1 MSTIPAHD
9 ELRPVTAL
17 PEERA
22 EVAALSRALAAVGP
36 GSSTACAMVGPH
48 GERLPIPSALLQII
62 ERAAVVLARG
72 DALTVVP
79 IGQILTTQE
88 AADILNVSR
97 QYLVRLLDAGTI
109 PCSRTGTHRR
119 LRIEDVLSYKE
130 QRDRERR
137 AALDELTALSE
148 EFGGYAEL
156 K

>member
-1 MSTIPAHD
+1 MSTIPSHD

-22 EVAALSRALAAVGP
+22 EVAALSRALAAVRP
-36 GSSTACAMVGPH
+36 GSSKTCAMVGPH

-79 IGQILTTQE
+79 VGQVLTTQE

-109 PCSRTGTHRR
+109 PCGRTGTHRR

-130 QRDRERR
+130 HRDRERR

>member
-1 MSTIPAHD
+1 MSKTAN
-9 ELRPVTAL
+9 ELQPVAAL

-22 EVAALSRALAAVGP
+22 EAAAVSRALRGVVSGSALGCAV
-36 GSSTACAMVGPH
+36 VGPH
-48 GERLPIPSALLQII
+48 GERLPIPSALLRVI
-62 ERAAVVLARG
+62 ERAAAVLARG
-72 DALTVVP
+72 DAITVVP
-79 IGQILTTQE
+79 VDQELTTQE

-119 LRIEDVLSYKE
+119 LRLEDVLAHKE
-130 QRDRERR
+130 RRDRERH

-148 EFGGYAEL
+148 EFGGYREL